1 MCAVERDL
9 LLRCSRLALAIVD
22 CWRWAVAGLQA
33 PRFPSRFHSLSQSLG
48 LPLPLRCVV
57 MNRNTSR
64 YHFCLCY
71 PPASPDV
78 GDWTASVFSVVV
90 VILVR
95 NLASVDSLL
104 MSVLLI
110 FVPSWDFASRLVLE
124 DSRRSSELFKHEKDL
139 I

>member
-1 MCAVERDL
+1 M
-9 LLRCSRLALAIVD
+9 LAIGHEIKLT
-22 CWRWAVAGLQA
+22 AGSKSRCLILIGI
-33 PRFPSRFHSLSQSLG
+33 PSYLSTIFKLFC
-48 LPLPLRCVV
+48 P
-57 MNRNTSR
+57 
-64 YHFCLCY
+64 FCL
-71 PPASPDV
+71 
-78 GDWTASVFSVVV
+78 TASVFSVVVVVV